1 MLIKDGCMSS
11 SKELVS
17 YLYTRFPATRFIPL
31 AIFLAAAGLA
41 SASSSHLFPWVLAV
55 ALALTLIL
63 QFRLWDDIAD
73 RDHDQRIHPERVLC
87 HTQNLKPFLTATGI
101 LFVFNGLV
109 LFWLHDSSFKPI
121 GYLVLCV
128 YLLAWYR
135 LRPITTPVS
144 LLNSHLVMLKYPVI
158 AWLVGTSAAD
168 SDMVLLLPCL
178 FSVYLIF
185 LIFEILDDTSLGR
198 LPGAIVSL
206 MASFSFLI
214 CVWVFIAFW
223 SRPHTNSA
231 SMAIWPIII
240 LSTLILG
247 ISSFLKLN
255 RQSLIHNGRGFFI
268 VGLLAYLAVA
278 IEKNT

>member
-1 MLIKDGCMSS
+1 MSS
-11 SKELVS
+11 NKELVS

-41 SASSSHLFPWVLAV
+41 SSSPAHLLPWVLAV

-73 RDHDQRIHPERVLC
+73 RDHDQRTHPERVLC
-87 HTQNLKPFLTATGI
+87 HTQNIKPFLTVTGI

-109 LFWLHDSSFKPI
+109 LFWLHDSGFKPI

-135 LRPITTPVS
+135 LRPITTPVN

-168 SDMVLLLPCL
+168 PDMILLLSCL

-185 LIFEILDDTSLGR
+185 IIFEILDDHGLRR

-223 SRPHTNSA
+223 NRPHTNSA
-231 SMAIWPIII
+231 FVAIWTLIV
-240 LSTLILG
+240 LSTLVLG
-247 ISSFLKLN
+247 LFGFLKLK
-255 RQSLIHNGRGFFI
+255 RHSVTRNGRGFFI

-278 IEKNT
+278 VEKSA